1 MKLEEVIA
9 KASADVQ
16 ECINGKNFEDL
27 ENGEILLRLERILQ
41 RMPDSPEMKNGVLK
55 ALHFVES
62 LNNEQAKSRLLNIAS
77 DYLNE
82 KIEYTVAY
90 AQIEDLTKNSK
101 SKSKSKS
108 ASPQQNY
115 SKSPSGRSLKIP
127 RTTKRRITMRSLS
140 RTQGGSELSGLEEC
154 SICLEDH
161 NVHDFIQLHPRDD
174 PRKHGV
180 CISCF
185 VIMREQHTEP
195 CPLCR
200 GTINPDIS
208 LDPRMSFKGLCKLL
222 SIKIK
227 QFIETLPADLFR
239 RSPRARNGDQ
249 NRSFFTTLVGD
260 RMSLM
265 ALLFVI
271 LMLYGQLTRGLSPVR
286 RLL

>member
-16 ECINGKNFEDL
+16 KCIKGKNFEDL
-27 ENGEILLRLERILQ
+27 ENDEILLRLERILQ

-55 ALHFVES
+55 ALHFFES
-62 LNNEQAKSRLLNIAS
+62 LNNEQAKSRLLDIAS
-77 DYLNE
+77 DYLNGN
-82 KIEYTVAY
+82 IEYTVAY
-90 AQIEDLTKNSK
+90 AQIEDLTKN

-127 RTTKRRITMRSLS
+127 RTTKGRRTMRSLS
-140 RTQGGSELSGLEEC
+140 RRQGGSELSGFEEC
-154 SICLEDH
+154 PICLEEH
-161 NVHDFIQLHPRDD
+161 NVHDFINLHPDID
-174 PRKHGV
+174 GPKHGV
-180 CISCF
+180 CIFCF
-185 VIMREQHTEP
+185 VIMREHDTKP

-200 GTINPDIS
+200 LPINPDIS
-208 LDPRMSFKGLCKLL
+208 LDPRMSFKGLCTLL

-239 RSPRARNGDQ
+239 RPPRARNGDQ

-265 ALLFVI
+265 ALLFVL
-271 LMLYGQLTRGLSPVR
+271 LMLYGQLTRPASPMHP
-286 RLL
+286 LLQS